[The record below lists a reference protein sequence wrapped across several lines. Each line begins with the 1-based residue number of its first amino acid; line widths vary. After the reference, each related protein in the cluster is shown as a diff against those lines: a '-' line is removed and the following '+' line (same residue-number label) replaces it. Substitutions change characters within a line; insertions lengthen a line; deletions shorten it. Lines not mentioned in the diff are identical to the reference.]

1 MRNRLD
7 SPEPEAYTESRDEKE
22 FPRGEPMKQEKQRF
36 GMFFLIGIGI
46 FCATAVY
53 GQSVTDLARQ
63 TRTRLA
69 QERKSGRVFTNDNV
83 LTSAPAPAAPAPAA
97 PGGPE
102 AKKPEGQAQGAA
114 TPAAAPG
121 QQPSQAAAATQPPAK
136 TEAEQEKEYREKFAK
151 LREAQ
156 ALEEKKLDVMQRE
169 LNLMQNQFYTN
180 PQDTLMQELTRG
192 NINQRMKDLETQ
204 KAAAE
209 KAKLAVA
216 DLEEELRKKGL
227 PAGWAR

>member
-1 MRNRLD
+1 
-7 SPEPEAYTESRDEKE
+7 
-22 FPRGEPMKQEKQRF
+22 MKQEKQRF
-36 GMFFLIGIGI
+36 GTFFLVGIGI

-83 LTSAPAPAAPAPAA
+83 RTSAPAPAAPAPAA
-97 PGGPE
+97 PSGPE

-114 TPAAAPG
+114 TPAAQG
-121 QQPSQAAAATQPPAK
+121 QQPGQAAAAAQPPAK
-136 TEAEQEKEYREKFAK
+136 TEAELEKEYREKFAK

-180 PQDTLMQELTRG
+180 PQDTMTQELTRG

-209 KAKLAVA
+209 KAKQAVA

>member
-36 GMFFLIGIGI
+36 GMFFMVGIGI
-46 FCATAVY
+46 LCATAVY
-53 GQSVTDLARQ
+53 GQSVADLARQ
-63 TRTRLA
+63 NRA
-69 QERKSGRVFTNDNV
+69 RKPPQSGRVYTNDDV
-83 LTSAPAPAAPAPAA
+83 RTLPSSTPIASAPAAPS
-97 PGGPE
+97 GPE
-102 AKKPEGQAQGAA
+102 AKKPEGQGQGAA
-114 TPAAAPG
+114 TPAAQG
-121 QQPSQAAAATQPPAK
+121 QQPGQAAAASQPPAK
-136 TEAEQEKEYREKFAK
+136 TEAELEKEYREKFAK

-156 ALEEKKLDVMQRE
+156 ALEEKKLDIMQRE

-180 PQDTLMQELTRG
+180 PQDTMTQELTRG

-209 KAKLAVA
+209 KAKQAVA

>member
-1 MRNRLD
+1 
-7 SPEPEAYTESRDEKE
+7 
-22 FPRGEPMKQEKQRF
+22 MKQEKQRF
-36 GMFFLIGIGI
+36 GTFFLVGIGI

-83 LTSAPAPAAPAPAA
+83 KTSSPAPAAPAPAA
-97 PGGPE
+97 PSGPE
-102 AKKPEGQAQGAA
+102 ARKPEGQGAA
-114 TPAAAPG
+114 TPAATPG
-121 QQPSQAAAATQPPAK
+121 QQAAKPGEPAQPPAK
-136 TEAEQEKEYREKFAK
+136 TEAELEKEYREKFAK

-180 PQDTLMQELTRG
+180 PQDTMTQELTRG